1 MFRSLI
7 FLLTLLPIWMYAQP
21 SDTLWVN
28 QAIAHAQGVY
38 NEHIKG
44 ESLLYSGTDFKKYI
58 PIGDEFP
65 YYLSDDWIE
74 GTLVYDDQ
82 RYNNIWLYY
91 DLSIDQVL
99 VENYNFANTIQL
111 VKERVHEFTLENHR
125 FVNLMYLSNEPGFYE
140 VLYEGKTKV
149 YARHS
154 KSFQSEIRFGEL
166 VNKFV
171 KKTSYYILKENE
183 FIPVSNKASVLQV
196 FSDRKKEVNQAFRK
210 YNLSFSDNKVQ
221 SLALMA
227 EIYDQL
233 KP

>member
-1 MFRSLI
+1 MLKTLS
-7 FLLTLLPIWMYAQP
+7 FLLLLLPLWLQAQP

-28 QAIAHAQGVY
+28 QAIANASEVY
-38 NEHIKG
+38 NQHIKG

-65 YYLSDDWIE
+65 YFLSDDWIE

-82 RYNNIWLYY
+82 RYNKIWLYY
-91 DLSIDQVL
+91 DLSTDQVL

-111 VKERVHEFTLENHR
+111 VKERVREFTLENHR
-125 FVNLMYLSNEPGFYE
+125 FLNLMYLSNEPGFYE

-166 VNKFV
+166 INKFIE
-171 KKTSYYILKENE
+171 KTSYFIQKENE
-183 FIPVSNKASVLQV
+183 FIPVTNKASVLRI
-196 FSDRKKEVNQAFRK
+196 FSDRKKEVNQNFRK
-210 YNLSFSDNKVQ
+210 YNLSFSDNKAQ

-233 KP
+233 NP